1 MTYFENF
8 KKRILGLTSIEDQLY
23 IQDFV
28 LSQYAHGLV
37 TLGWLVFQM
46 YSFFLFNDRPT
57 ILFEP
62 ILWFQKIF
70 MPALPNGYCYLTVLF
85 VAIVLVITSFK
96 YSTFGLRVAIT
107 LLLLYINGYIW
118 SYKFYSNVGHFF
130 LLSHLLKV
138 LIPHNYHVLM
148 ANKTKFSWE
157 IRWYYLGL
165 IFTYSLAG
173 FWKLL
178 GLVLKL
184 IQNNENEFTWLHK
197 DAIWSNSFISY
208 RALDEAYPF
217 GEYLLR
223 LQPFWQIMFVLM
235 LLGQLLSMVCVL
247 RKKYLYFIGVWSVM
261 FHLLNIILFKIVF
274 YVAPLTLLALFL
286 PWQKILG
293 RFGKRFKNVSV

>member
-1 MTYFENF
+1 MTYFKNF
-8 KKRILGLTSIEDQLY
+8 KKRILDLTSNEDQLY

-37 TLGWLVFQM
+37 TLGWLVFQL
-46 YSFFLFNDRPT
+46 YSFFLFNDRPA

-70 MPALPNGYCYLTVLF
+70 MPAQPNGNCYLTVLF
-85 VAIVLVITSFK
+85 VTIVLVITSFK
-96 YSTFGLRVAIT
+96 YSSFGLRLIIT

-138 LIPHNYHVLM
+138 FIPHNYNVLM
-148 ANKTKFSWE
+148 VNKAKFSWE

-165 IFTYSLAG
+165 MFTYTLAG
-173 FWKLL
+173 FWKVL
-178 GLVLKL
+178 GLLVKI
-184 IQNNENEFTWLHK
+184 IQNNKNELTWLHK
-197 DAIWSNSFISY
+197 DAIWSNSFVSY
-208 RALDEAYPF
+208 RSLDEAYPF
-217 GEYLLR
+217 GEYVLR
-223 LQPFWQIMFVLM
+223 IQPFWQIMFLLM
-235 LLGQLLSMVCVL
+235 LLGQLLSMACVL
-247 RKKYLYFIGVWSVM
+247 RKKYLYIIGIWSVM

-274 YVAPLTLLALFL
+274 YVAPLILLALFL

-293 RFGKRFKNVSV
+293 KIGKGF